1 MKKTPTN
8 GNFPSPWLRLSRSMC
23 PLSHS
28 AAIAKEGLCAS
39 ILATIA
45 AGKLLRISGH
55 PFQQL
60 SFLIVNTDDNL
71 ACE

>member
-1 MKKTPTN
+1 
-8 GNFPSPWLRLSRSMC
+8 MC